1 MDFGFDRAVK
11 NGDFDLK
18 ALVTGGCGYVG
29 SKLVESLASSGCH
42 VTSIDT
48 EWFGNHLSS
57 ELIGVNHICAD
68 LRGYTDF
75 EELLDGVE
83 VVFHLAN
90 IANDP
95 AVELNPSLSWE
106 VNCLSGRAL
115 LDACSKS
122 SSVKQFIYAS
132 SGSVYGVRPELNVT
146 EAVDLTPISVYNKTK
161 MVAERVAL
169 SYRDHFDVYI
179 VRPAT
184 VCGLSPR
191 MRLDVS
197 VNALTWS
204 ALSTSVVK
212 VFGGDQVRPNIHI
225 EDMIGIYEFI
235 VNESP
240 EPGIYNAGF
249 ENLSIKEIAERVSAA
264 TDADISIDRST
275 NDPRSYR
282 LDSSKL
288 LAAGFTPK
296 ASVDIA
302 ISELCEAYRNQAL
315 WYSDQWMTVKTMI
328 ELQQKGSL
336 V

>member
-1 MDFGFDRAVK
+1 M
-11 NGDFDLK
+11 K

-29 SKLVESLASSGCH
+29 SRLVESLINSGWQ

-57 ELIGVNHICAD
+57 DLIGLNHVCAD

-75 EELLDGVE
+75 EELLGDVE

-95 AVELNPSLSWE
+95 AVELNSCLSWE
-106 VNCLSGRAL
+106 VNCLSTRAL
-115 LDACSKS
+115 LEACSKS
-122 SSVKQFIYAS
+122 PSVKQFIYAS

-146 EAVDLTPISVYNKTK
+146 EAIDLTPISVYNKTK
-161 MVAERVAL
+161 MVAERVVL

-204 ALSTSVVK
+204 ALSTSVIK

-225 EDMIGIYEFI
+225 EDMVRVYEFI
-235 VNESP
+235 VDESP

-249 ENLSIKEIAERVSAA
+249 ENISIKEIAERVSAA
-264 TDADISIDRST
+264 TNADISVDRST

-288 LAAGFTPK
+288 LVAGFTPK

-302 ISELCEAYRNQAL
+302 ISELCEAYRNDSL

-328 ELQQKGSL
+328 ELQQKGYL